1 MKLRSFVFFVVA
13 VVSAVILT
21 LPIHSKAETAAETV
35 KEGIELA
42 NVGKHKKA
50 LELYDRAISLDP
62 GIAHA
67 YAYRSLT
74 LIQLG
79 RLDRAIDDSKKA
91 LELSKEKGV
100 RLLSLSNL
108 GAAYLKKGE
117 YRLAV
122 EALEELIS
130 IDKSDPIPH
139 FLLGEALRGIG
150 GEEYLKRAKD
160 TYTRAIELDE
170 TYALAYFFRAG
181 VKRKLGDEAGAAEDL
196 KRACELDGSYCG
208 K

>member
-1 MKLRSFVFFVVA
+1 MKLRLFVFFVVA

-21 LPIHSKAETAAETV
+21 LPIHSKAETAAEIV

-42 NVGKHKKA
+42 NGGKHKKA

-62 GIAHA
+62 NVAHA

-79 RLDRAIDDSKKA
+79 RLDRAIDDSMEA

-117 YRLAV
+117 YKLAV

-130 IDKSDPIPH
+130 IDKNDPIPH

-150 GEEYLKRAKD
+150 GDEYLKRAEEA
-160 TYTRAIELDE
+160 YTRAIELDE

-181 VKRKLGDEAGAAEDL
+181 VKRKLGDEAGADEDL
-196 KRACELDGSYCG
+196 KRACELDESYCG

>member
-1 MKLRSFVFFVVA
+1 MKLRLFISFIVA
-13 VVSAVILT
+13 VVSAVFFT
-21 LPIHSKAETAAETV
+21 LPIHSMAETATETL

-42 NVGKHKKA
+42 NNGKHKKA
-50 LELYDRAISLDP
+50 LDLYDRAIVLDP

-79 RLDRAIDDSKKA
+79 RLDGAINDSKKA
-91 LELSKEKGV
+91 MELSQDRGV

-108 GAAYLKKGE
+108 GAAYIKKGD
-117 YRLAV
+117 YKLAV
-122 EALEELIS
+122 EPLKELIS
-130 IDKSDPIPH
+130 IDQNDPIPH

-150 GEEYLKRAKD
+150 GEDSLKKAEES
-160 TYTRAIELDE
+160 YTKAIELDE
-170 TYALAYFFRAG
+170 NYALAYFFRAE
-181 VKRKLGDEAGAAEDL
+181 VKRRLGDETGADEDL
-196 KRACELDGSYCG
+196 KTACERDESYCG